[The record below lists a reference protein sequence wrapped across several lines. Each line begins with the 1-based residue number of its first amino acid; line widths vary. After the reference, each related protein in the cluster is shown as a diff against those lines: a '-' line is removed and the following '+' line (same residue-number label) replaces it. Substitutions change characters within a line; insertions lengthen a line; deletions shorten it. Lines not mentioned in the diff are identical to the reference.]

1 MKAAIYVRVSTIDK
15 GQTVEQQE
23 QDLINFCKKE
33 GWEYELFQE
42 FASGAK
48 ESRPELDKMMQRIR
62 KHEFDVIMIYR
73 LDRLG
78 RSLKH
83 LLQLVEE
90 FKNLKVRFIC
100 YSQNMDTSTA
110 QGMLLLGILG
120 TIAEFERTLIRE
132 RTVEKLSYLKS
143 KGTKLG
149 RPAGSKDKKVRR
161 KSGYLLRWQDEKWKL
176 PK

>member
-1 MKAAIYVRVSTIDK
+1 MNKVAIYVRVSTIDK

-23 QDLINFCKKE
+23 KELLNFCEKE
-33 GWEYELFQE
+33 KWEYEIFKE
-42 FASGAK
+42 YASGAK
-48 ESRPELDKMMQRIR
+48 ESRPELDKMMTAVRR
-62 KHEFDVIMIYR
+62 HEFDVVMIYR

-100 YSQNMDTSTA
+100 YSQNMDTSTS

-120 TIAEFERTLIRE
+120 TIAEFERNLIRE
-132 RTVEKLSYLKS
+132 RTTEKLQYLKS
-143 KGTKLG
+143 KGIVLG
-149 RPAGSKDKKVRR
+149 RPSGSKDKKLRR
-161 KSGYLLRWQDEKWKL
+161 KSGYWLRWKK
-176 PK
+176 